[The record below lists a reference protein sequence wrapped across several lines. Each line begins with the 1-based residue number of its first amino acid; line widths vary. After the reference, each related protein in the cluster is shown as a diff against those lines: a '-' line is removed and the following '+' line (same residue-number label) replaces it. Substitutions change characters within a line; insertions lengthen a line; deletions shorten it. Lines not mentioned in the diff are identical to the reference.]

1 MDKKERLE
9 KLNQEIRNCKKCPL
23 WKTRKNASPGEGPA
37 NAQMMFIAEAPG
49 RMEDLKG
56 RPFVGPAGK
65 FLDKLFDLAKINRK
79 DVFIAAPVK
88 CRPVIDNRNR
98 KPKPEEIKTCLPWLK
113 KQIEIINP
121 QKFILLG
128 EVAFSVFFP
137 KKKLNDLRG
146 EWLKKDDK
154 EYFPTYHPAAGMRFP
169 KIRKILEK
177 DFKKIGK
184 TIKDFLPYR
193 FPSVYILI

>member
-23 WKTRKNASPGEGPA
+23 WKTRKNASPGKGPA

-65 FLDKLFDLAKINRK
+65 FLDKLFNLVKIKRK
-79 DVFIAAPVK
+79 DIFIAAPVK

-98 KPKPEEIKTCLPWLK
+98 KPKPEEIEACFPYLK
-113 KQIEIINP
+113 RQIEIINP

-128 EVAFSVFFP
+128 EVAFKVFFP
-137 KKKLNDLRG
+137 QKELSSFRG
-146 EWLKKDDK
+146 KWLKKDGK
-154 EYFPTYHPAAGMRFP
+154 FYFPTYHPAAGMRFP
-169 KIRKILEK
+169 KIKKILER
-177 DFKKIGK
+177 DFRKLRKKI
-184 TIKDFLPYR
+184 
-193 FPSVYILI
+193 